1 MDQLFGRDEERSR
14 LQSLLKRGRTGM
26 SSAVVLRGAP
36 GVGKSALLDH
46 VQAAAEESHQI
57 LRFDAV
63 DSEAELGYA
72 ALHHLLA
79 PHLFRL
85 PQLPL
90 PQRNA
95 LGRIFGLQDHTAPP
109 DRLLVGVAA
118 LGLLTVAAADRPLLC
133 LVDDAQWLDEES
145 AVALGFIARR
155 MYAESLTLIFAVR
168 EGTESA
174 PTFQGLPSMMVETLT
189 ERHAAQL
196 LEAAVDGVLDS
207 EVRDR
212 IVSVTTGNPLALIEA
227 ARELSPAQLSGASPL
242 PDPVPLGQATEK
254 LYVRETL
261 ALPDV
266 TRALLLAAAADP
278 TCDPKVLWRAGA
290 VLDYDA
296 DAAAPAEE
304 QNLLTIRD
312 RVTFRHPLIR
322 AAVYHAAPTAL
333 RVRTHAVLADV
344 AGDLG
349 DTDLRAWHLASA
361 ATNPD
366 DAVAM
371 ELETAAQRAV
381 SRGGWAAASTILARS
396 AALTTDLPS
405 RARRLLTAAEASV
418 VAGSPG
424 RGQALLDEAAAYRA
438 DPHYNGQAQRVQA
451 RIHRLVGDT
460 GAAAGALLSAARQL
474 APVDI
479 RMARD
484 VLVEAVVQAQIGG
497 SLAPAVSTR
506 RAVAQ
511 LIRDLPLPP
520 EMDRTPGDALLDAD
534 ATLHLEGLA
543 EAAARL
549 HRAIDEVRQAP
560 ATAPE
565 LFQWLAAAC
574 AHATLLGD
582 DIALNTLALR
592 MEREARAQGAA
603 IPLALALS
611 HTAVSE
617 LVAGRVREAE
627 ILFDKRSAWEE
638 ARGNE
643 QHIGALLI
651 AAWRGQYVTARELDE
666 IVTQQASRN
675 GQGYQLVFRDYARSV
690 VALSQGHY
698 AEALSSL
705 EGCLAESS
713 QLKFAICDMV
723 EAAVRCDESKRALS
737 IRDYLRDLAELTPVP
752 ALLGDLARADALVLG
767 DDASAE
773 PRYLEAIQ
781 HHENTRGPGRRAR
794 SHHLYGE
801 WLRRVRRTKEARH
814 HLRSARDLFAYMG
827 AEGYAMRA
835 TMELS
840 AAGVPS
846 EARRPVP
853 AAGSES
859 RLTTQE
865 ARVARL
871 VADGATNA
879 EIAEQL
885 FLSVHT
891 VDYHLRKVFRKL
903 GVRSRRELQENR
915 QYRSP

>member
-1 MDQLFGRDEERSR
+1 MDELFGRDEERGR

-26 SSAVVLRGAP
+26 SGAIVLCGAP

-46 VQAAAEESHQI
+46 VQAVAEGSHQI

-85 PQLPL
+85 PGLPL

-95 LGRIFGLQDHTAPP
+95 LGRIFGLQDHSAPP

-118 LGLLTVAAADRPLLC
+118 LGLLTAAAAEQPLLC

-145 AVALGFIARR
+145 AVALGFVARR
-155 MYAESLTLIFAVR
+155 MYAESLTMIFAVR
-168 EGTESA
+168 EGIESA
-174 PTFQGLPSMMVETLT
+174 PTLRGLPSLPVDPLPA
-189 ERHAAQL
+189 RHATQL
-196 LEAAVDGVLDS
+196 LEAVVDGALDT

-212 IVSVTTGNPLALIEA
+212 IVSATTGNPLALIEA
-227 ARELSPAQLSGASPL
+227 VRELSPAQLSGVSPL
-242 PDPVPLGQATEK
+242 PDPVPLGQAIEK

-261 ALPDV
+261 TLPAGA
-266 TRALLLAAAADP
+266 RALLLAAAADP
-278 TCDPKVLWRAGA
+278 TGDPNVLWRAGA
-290 VLDYDA
+290 LLDYDA

-349 DTDLRAWHLASA
+349 NTDLRAWHLASA
-361 ATNPD
+361 ATRPD

-371 ELETAAQRAV
+371 ELEAAAHRTL
-381 SRGGWAAASTILARS
+381 SRGGWAAASTLLARS

-405 RARRLLTAAEASV
+405 RAHRLLSAAEASV
-418 VAGSPG
+418 VAGAPG
-424 RGQALLDEAAAYRA
+424 RGQPLLDAAAAYQA
-438 DPHYNGQAQRVQA
+438 DQHHNGQVQRVQA
-451 RIHRLVGDT
+451 RIHRLAGDT

-474 APVDI
+474 APIDI

-484 VLVEAVVQAQIGG
+484 ILVEAVVQAQIGG
-497 SLAPAVSTR
+497 SLAPAASTR
-506 RAVAQ
+506 RAMAQ

-520 EMDRTPGDALLDAD
+520 AMDRTPGDALLDAD
-534 ATLHLEGLA
+534 ATLHIEGI
-543 EAAARL
+543 AAAAVQL

-582 DIALNTLALR
+582 DTALNTLAWR
-592 MEREARAQGAA
+592 MEKEARTQGAA

-617 LVAGRVREAE
+617 LVAGRIREAE

-643 QHIGALLI
+643 DHIGALLI
-651 AAWRGQYVTARELDE
+651 AAWRGQYTTAQELDE
-666 IVTQQASRN
+666 IVTQQAARN

-690 VALSQGHY
+690 VSLSQGRY
-698 AEALSSL
+698 AEALGGL
-705 EGCLAESS
+705 EGCLTESS

-723 EAAVRCDESKRALS
+723 EAAVRCGRQTQALS
-737 IRDYLRDLAELTPVP
+737 IRDYLQDLAKLTPVP
-752 ALLGDLARADALVLG
+752 ALLGDLARADALVLE

-773 PRYLEAIQ
+773 PLYLEAIQ

-801 WLRRVRRTKEARH
+801 WLRRGRRTKEARH
-814 HLRSARDLFAYMG
+814 HLRSARDLFTQMG
-827 AEGYAMRA
+827 AAGYALRA
-835 TMELS
+835 AMELS
-840 AAGVPS
+840 AAGSSS
-846 EARRPVP
+846 EPRQHTP
-853 AAGSES
+853 ATDSENH
-859 RLTTQE
+859 LTTQE
-865 ARVARL
+865 SRVARL
-871 VADGATNA
+871 AADGATNA
-879 EIAEQL
+879 EIAAQL

-891 VDYHLRKVFRKL
+891 VDYHLRKVFKKL
-903 GVRSRRELQENR
+903 GVHSRRELQENR
-915 QYRSP
+915 KYIGS